1 MHSIK
6 LADGTLLENLELNGN
21 NYIANTV
28 IEDSIFEKNLEV
40 VEISNG
46 EITEIYQDMK
56 LMSNIVR
63 NGRSWIVLGQKSQDE
78 IEKETLNNKIA
89 ELQQIIDTMLG
100 VE

>member
-6 LADGTLLENLELNGN
+6 LEDGTMLENLELNGN
-21 NYIANTV
+21 NYIANIA
-28 IEDSIFEKNLEV
+28 IEDSVFEGNLGV
-40 VEISNG
+40 IEISDG
-46 EITEIYQDMK
+46 ETTEAYQGMK

-63 NGRSWIVLGQKSQDE
+63 DGRSWIVLGQKSQDE

>member
-6 LADGTLLENLELNGN
+6 LEDGTMLENLELNGN
-21 NYIANTV
+21 NYIANIA
-28 IEDSIFEKNLEV
+28 IEDSVFEGNLGV
-40 VEISNG
+40 IEISDG
-46 EITEIYQDMK
+46 ETTETYQDMK

>member
-6 LADGTLLENLELNGN
+6 LEDGTMLENLELNGN
-21 NYIANTV
+21 NYIANIA
-28 IEDSIFEKNLEV
+28 IEDSVFEGNLGV
-40 VEISNG
+40 IEISDG
-46 EITEIYQDMK
+46 ETTETYQDMK

-63 NGRSWIVLGQKSQDE
+63 DGRSWIVLGQKSQDE